1 MPLASSGILSNHKST
16 AISSCSGGT
25 PTQAF
30 QIEAAVSM
38 ASVKWPREGDCQT
51 SLKGRHLSELPK
63 HLPPRN
69 FCRNRKQLP
78 ELQGAQEAERPS
90 MSALLKVRPNM
101 ALWRHL
107 QLSNSPCR
115 EHHSCQRQ
123 PTSLADLGLA
133 LFCGQSTNHS
143 GVGWQLSW
151 PPSETGQ
158 RWLKWSS
165 QQAPTGQQD
174 GGQPLCLSGWEVQW
188 E

>member
-1 MPLASSGILSNHKST
+1 
-16 AISSCSGGT
+16 
-25 PTQAF
+25 
-30 QIEAAVSM
+30 M
-38 ASVKWPREGDCQT
+38 AREGGCQT

-90 MSALLKVRPNM
+90 ISALLKVRPNM

-107 QLSNSPCR
+107 QLSNSPFR

-158 RWLKWSS
+158 CWLKWSS
-165 QQAPTGQQD
+165 QQKPLAGSHRVAGWGPAIVPEWLGGAVGMTGQTFCTHASHVPPAPVLT
-174 GGQPLCLSGWEVQW
+174 GQGHASHC
-188 E
+188 